1 MQVTRAEPGATVH
14 GLQADA
20 WLGKPGTRPA
30 ALQSAIDLSQS
41 SPLPMMVWWEG
52 RPEPFCN
59 QASAA
64 FTDAAASEQLEP
76 FQRALMADV
85 QTVLRTGQA
94 LQRRGIA
101 QLLPQA
107 NMQEDPLG
115 AFCLNP
121 LHEQGR
127 TAGVLL
133 IGTRSDPRPSSTW
146 RERMNYATVIH
157 SMDLG
162 FALVELLEEDAQGL
176 LDYRFLEVD
185 PAYETQSGL
194 SNLVGRRNTE
204 LVQAPEPFWS
214 EAFKQVAAT
223 GSMLHTIVKLSSQA
237 RTIETC
243 IMRLG
248 GPDSKQLA
256 VLIKDLSTSKR
267 DEQRLQLSEQR
278 AHEAARKAQTERNR
292 LAAVLEAT
300 PAAVVVVDKQQ
311 SVTLFNSQARITWG
325 NLKGPR
331 RPNWQGTWAD
341 GGQRDGK
348 PLQPEDW
355 PLTRAL
361 QGQHVREVIEIRSPS
376 NQSKSGIYLCSAA
389 PIWGAEASIDGAVVV
404 AIEIT
409 ERVLAERALKNASER
424 KDEFLAMLAHELRN
438 PLAPIAVAAELMG
451 RTDTSAQ
458 ALSES
463 RAIISRQVRHM
474 SGLIDDLL
482 DAARVSRGTIRL
494 ERCPLDLRCLVH
506 QAMEQ
511 SAALLETMGHAIE
524 LDLPDQGMTIDG
536 DGKRVVQILANVLNN
551 AAKYTPAGGRI
562 RIQARPHSGSAEIE
576 ISDNGIGMDAST
588 LERAFELFAQADR
601 STDRQQG
608 GLGIGLAL
616 VKKLVMLHGGQVQAD
631 SVGPGQGSRIR
642 IRLPLSDAAP
652 AEAMASSQPDGGLTE
667 EPQALHIIVVDDNAD
682 AANTLTLLL
691 EAWGHRCT
699 VAHSAEQA
707 LALAMARPPQVFILD
722 IGLPGMDGKELAR
735 LLRRQAATAGARLLA
750 LSGYAQAHEQKAAR
764 QAGFDH
770 YLVKP
775 VDVQQLRQLLQ
786 AEVGARDL
794 GSGSGS
800 GTD

>member
-1 MQVTRAEPGATVH
+1 MPVTLVEPAAGALEAFVPA
-14 GLQADA
+14 GSDA
-20 WLGKPGTRPA
+20 LGPGPA
-30 ALQSAIDLSQS
+30 ALQSALALCAS
-41 SPLPMMVWWEG
+41 SPLPMMLWWEG
-52 RPEPFCN
+52 HAQPYAN
-59 QASAA
+59 TASSA
-64 FTDAAASEQLEP
+64 FADLSTAAAAAPLWQ
-76 FQRALMADV
+76 ALLTDV
-85 QTVLRTGQA
+85 QTVMRTGQA
-94 LQRRGIA
+94 LQRSGAA
-101 QLLPQA
+101 QMLPHSDL
-107 NMQEDPLG
+107 QEDPLG
-115 AFCLNP
+115 AYCLNP
-121 LHEQGR
+121 LQEQGR

-133 IGTRSDPRPSSTW
+133 IGTHSDPRPSSTW
-146 RERMNYATVIH
+146 RERMNYAAVIH

-176 LDYRFLEVD
+176 LDYRYLEVN
-185 PAYETQSGL
+185 PAYEVESGL
-194 SNLVGRRNTE
+194 SNLVGRRITE
-204 LVQAPEPFWS
+204 VVQTRQPFWS

-223 GSMLHTIVKLSSQA
+223 GSMLQTTVKLGSNA

-243 IMRLG
+243 IMRMG
-248 GPDSKQLA
+248 GPSSRRMA
-256 VLIKDLSTSKR
+256 VLIKDLSARQR
-267 DEQRLQLSEQR
+267 DEVRLQLSEHR
-278 AHEAARKAQTERNR
+278 ARDAARKAQAERNR

-300 PAAVVVVDKQQ
+300 PAAVVVVDARHQ
-311 SVTLFNSQARITWG
+311 VTLFNSQARRSWG
-325 NLKGPR
+325 DLSA
-331 RPNWQGTWAD
+331 PNRSPWTGRWAD
-341 GGQRDGK
+341 GGERDGQALT
-348 PLQPEDW
+348 PQDW
-355 PLTRAL
+355 PMHRAL
-361 QGQHVREVIEIRSPS
+361 RGQSVREVIEIESPLDAR
-376 NQSKSGIYLCSAA
+376 KSAIYLSSAA
-389 PIWGAEASIDGAVVV
+389 PIWGPEAKIEGAVVV
-404 AIEIT
+404 AVDIT
-409 ERVLAERALKNASER
+409 ERVMAERALKHASER

-451 RTDTSAQ
+451 RSDTTAQ

-494 ERCPLDLRCLVH
+494 ERCPLDLRYLVH

-511 SAALLETMGHAIE
+511 SAALLETMGHAVE
-524 LDLPDQGMTIDG
+524 LDLPAQGLTIYG

-562 RIQARPHSGSAEIE
+562 RIQARPHKGSAEIE

-601 STDRQQG
+601 GADRQQG

-652 AEAMASSQPDGGLTE
+652 AVASSQADGGSPKE
-667 EPQALHIIVVDDNAD
+667 QRALSIMVVDDNAD
-682 AANTLTLLL
+682 AANTLVLLL

-735 LLRRQAATAGARLLA
+735 LLRREAVTAGARLLA
-750 LSGYAQAHEQKAAR
+750 LSGYAQAHEQEAAR

-775 VDVQQLRQLLQ
+775 VDVQQLLHLLQ
-786 AEVGARDL
+786 AEAGAR
-794 GSGSGS
+794 GSGSG
-800 GTD
+800 